1 MSYTRVI
8 PRDLFNEADLLKC
21 YGRLWIL
28 LDQTQ
33 GHQAQLGD
41 EEQLPGA
48 PFEIWQ
54 DEADGSLTIANVP
67 FYVRGVRYRLSRPL
81 NARAPWPLW
90 CASPDEEFCDRV
102 FTEDGQLSDEFKK
115 TIKGENP

>member
-1 MSYTRVI
+1 MTYTRVI

-28 LDQTQ
+28 LDETR
-33 GHQAQLGD
+33 GHVAQLGE

-54 DEADGSLTIANVP
+54 DEADGSISVANVP
-67 FYVRGVRYRLSRPL
+67 FTIRGERWRLSRPL
-81 NARAPWPLW
+81 NCRNPWPLW
-90 CASPDEEFCDRV
+90 CSSPDEEICERV
-102 FTEDGQLSDEFKK
+102 FTEEGRFSPEFLRL
-115 TIKGENP
+115 IIGVAP